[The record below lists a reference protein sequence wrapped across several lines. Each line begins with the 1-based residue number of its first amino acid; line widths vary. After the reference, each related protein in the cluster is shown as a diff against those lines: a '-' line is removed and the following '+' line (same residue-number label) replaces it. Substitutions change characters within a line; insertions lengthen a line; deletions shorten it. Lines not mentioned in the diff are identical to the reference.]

1 MTEAKVMINIHN
13 VREQFPI
20 TKKMAF
26 LNHAGLSPSPD
37 PVRKAMQGFL
47 EKCKL
52 NEASDSCLDEC
63 RELFAKL
70 VNAKPEEIALVPNTS
85 TGLNVAANILGYP
98 SGCNV
103 VTADLEFPSVVYPW
117 LRNSLK
123 PKVEVRYVR
132 NVKGRLRLE
141 DFEKAI
147 DDHTVA
153 VAVSHVEYPNG
164 FRNDLRGL
172 SEDAHKHGARLI
184 VDVCQS
190 AGALKID
197 VEKDGVDFLAT
208 SAYKWM
214 LGPCGAGFLYVKK
227 GLIAEAEPVMVGWAS
242 VKQGIFETADLWNN
256 RDLMLADTAARFE
269 TGTPSLVGYIGAAA
283 ALSLLLRTG
292 VKAIENRIISLTSF
306 LIEGLKK
313 KGFKL
318 QTVEEPPHRS
328 GIVNFRTDK
337 PEARVEKL
345 SKEGIIVSARM
356 NGIRVSPHF
365 YNTEEELEK
374 LLSRL

>member
-1 MTEAKVMINIHN
+1 MMDTYKI
-13 VREQFPI
+13 REQFPI
-20 TKKMAF
+20 TKKKVF
-26 LNHAGLSPSPD
+26 LNHAGLSPLPK
-37 PVRKAMQGFL
+37 PVTTAMRAFL
-47 EKCKL
+47 EKREL
-52 NEASDSCLDEC
+52 NETDNSCLNES
-63 RELFAKL
+63 RKLFAQL
-70 VNAKPEEIALVPNTS
+70 VDAKSEEIALVPNTS
-85 TGLNVAANILGYP
+85 TGLGIVANILSYP

-117 LRNSLK
+117 LRKSLK
-123 PKVEVRYVR
+123 PKVEVRYVQ
-132 NVKGRLRLE
+132 NVNGRLRQE

-164 FRNDLRGL
+164 FRNDLRKL
-172 SEDAHKHGARLI
+172 SETAHEHGAHLV

-190 AGALKID
+190 AGAMKID

-208 SAYKWM
+208 SGYKWL
-214 LGPCGAGFLYVKK
+214 LGPCGAGFLYGKK

-242 VKQGIFETADLWNN
+242 VKQEIFETADLWNN
-256 RDLMLADTAARFE
+256 RDLMLVDTAAKFE
-269 TGTPSLVGYIGAAA
+269 TGTPSLVSYAGAAS
-283 ALSLLLRTG
+283 ALRLLLKTG
-292 VKAIENRIISLTSF
+292 LDNVEKRILALTSF

-328 GIVNFRTDK
+328 GIVNFETDGPAAK
-337 PEARVEKL
+337 AKKL
-345 SKEGIIVSARM
+345 SEEGIIVSARM

-374 LLSRL
+374 LLSKL

>member
-1 MTEAKVMINIHN
+1 MMNIRN

-20 TKKMAF
+20 TKKTVF
-26 LNHAGLSPSPD
+26 LNHAGLSPLPK
-37 PVRKAMQGFL
+37 PVSEAMQGFL
-47 EKCKL
+47 EKCEL

-70 VNAKPEEIALVPNTS
+70 VNARPEEIALVPNTS
-85 TGLNVAANILGYP
+85 TGLSIAANILGYP
-98 SGCNV
+98 SSCNI
-103 VTADLEFPSVVYPW
+103 VTTDLEFPSVVYPW
-117 LRNSLK
+117 LRKILK
-123 PKVEVRYVR
+123 HKVEVRYVR

-172 SEDAHKHGARLI
+172 SEAAHEHDARLI

-190 AGALKID
+190 AGALNID
-197 VEKDGVDFLAT
+197 VEKDGVDFLAM

-227 GLIAEAEPVMVGWAS
+227 ELIAEAEPVMVGWAS
-242 VKQGIFETADLWNN
+242 VKQEIFETADLWNN
-256 RDLMLADTAARFE
+256 CDLMLADTAARFE
-269 TGTPSLVGYIGAAA
+269 TGTPSLVSYVGTAA

-292 VKAIENRIISLTSF
+292 LNSIENRIISLTSF

-318 QTVEEPPHRS
+318 QTVEESPHRS
-328 GIVNFRTDK
+328 GIINFKTDK
-337 PEARVEKL
+337 PAAKVEKL

-374 LLSRL
+374 LLSKL